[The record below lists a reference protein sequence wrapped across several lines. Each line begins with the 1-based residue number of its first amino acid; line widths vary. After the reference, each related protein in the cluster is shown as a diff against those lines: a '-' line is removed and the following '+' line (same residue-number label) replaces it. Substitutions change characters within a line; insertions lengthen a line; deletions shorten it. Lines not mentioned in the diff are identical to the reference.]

1 MFTLIFDLIDG
12 AQIRTT
18 TLDGVTMFS
27 GLDFVAGA
35 CNLSPA
41 GAKREFKKMEK
52 GAGARQAR
60 FPGVGQRDTPVLT
73 VLGLERLLAE
83 LGDRVA
89 QGKARQIEEGLRRL
103 KNGDSSS
110 IKCSGSV
117 RGAGSPKS
125 GERSAGVGKKRLAE
139 SGLESEQ
146 TQMDLEERRNRI
158 NALALSNTQ
167 TMLEILER
175 LKPGNAVDE
184 YTAELISEQ
193 TKAILLGGLCRPD
206 YGGSEGSED
215 CGGSVMSEAT
225 VSEPEEDQGIR
236 ISSVAKELKIN
247 CTEGQLKEIGKRM
260 AIKYKEEHLSPPPKQ
275 MRRVGSRAVYVNT
288 YTEKDRG
295 MMEVV
300 IAEYFQE

>member
-1 MFTLIFDLIDG
+1 MFTLSFDLIDG

-27 GLDFVAGA
+27 ALDFVAGA

-41 GAKREFKKMEK
+41 GAKREFKKVEK
-52 GAGARQAR
+52 VVGSRQAR

-73 VLGLERLLAE
+73 VLGLERLLVE

-89 QGKARQIEEGLRRL
+89 PGKARQVEEGLRRL

-110 IKCSGSV
+110 IKGSGSV
-117 RGAGSPKS
+117 RRAEK
-125 GERSAGVGKKRLAE
+125 ERSAGVGKKRLAE

-260 AIKYKEEHLSPPPKQ
+260 AIKYEDEHLSPPPKQ